1 MLSIP
6 FATNDNGIY
15 KHQLNLSTL
24 PTGIYYVRLKS
35 GNLEWTEVISLK

>member
-1 MLSIP
+1 MVTMP

-15 KHQLNLSTL
+15 KSQLNLSSL

-35 GNLEWTEVISLK
+35 GNIEWTEVISLK